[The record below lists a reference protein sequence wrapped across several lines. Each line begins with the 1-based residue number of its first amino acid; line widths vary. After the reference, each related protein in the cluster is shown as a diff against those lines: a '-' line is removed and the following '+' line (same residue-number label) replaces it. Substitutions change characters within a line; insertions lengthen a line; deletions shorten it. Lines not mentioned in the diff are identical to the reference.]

1 MKRSSYLLLH
11 WTLLTSLFSIS
22 FALTTPPSGAVV
34 VRQSGTKSGEYSTVS
49 AAVASLGSGSSNRTI
64 FIYPGIFLILGLFL
78 PYSLSHSLHFPSV
91 GTYKEQVVIGYG
103 GPLTIYGYAT
113 SGGNWKTNEVT
124 ITNNLNAQD
133 NGGNDGCATVRAQKA
148 NLKLYNLNIANT
160 YGPGKQA
167 TALSARG
174 TKQGFYGLY
183 ITGYQDTLLADV
195 SGVQYY
201 SNCLIE
207 GAIDYIYGKASA
219 WFGECTLSNNGA
231 GGAITANSR
240 ETPDDP
246 GYYVID
252 SSKVTSSVSGLT
264 GKVFLGRPWRVLA
277 RVVYQRTELGDTIN
291 PKGWTTMAEG
301 ATPTFMEFEN
311 TGAGSNTSQRQ
322 MTTPQNALLTKD
334 VVLGSDY
341 KTWIDT
347 SF

>member
-1 MKRSSYLLLH
+1 MKKSSTLLLH
-11 WTLLTSLFSIS
+11 WTLLASLFSLS
-22 FALTTPPSGAVV
+22 FALTTPPLGAVI

-64 FIYPGIFLILGLFL
+64 FIYPG
-78 PYSLSHSLHFPSV
+78 
-91 GTYKEQVVIGYG
+91 TYKEQVVIGYG

-113 SGGNWKTNEVT
+113 SGGDWKTNEVT

-148 NLKLYNLNIANT
+148 NLRLYNLNIANT

-240 ETPDDP
+240 EMPDDP

-301 ATPTFMEFEN
+301 ATPTFTEFGN
-311 TGAGSNTSQRQ
+311 TGAGSDTSQRQ

-334 VVLGSDY
+334 IVLGSDY